1 MTRKSPCYRCS
12 EHPISGS
19 TLFSAPSSG
28 KFCQHTPRVLLT
40 TDSFFFKYGWL
51 PLLLRPGP
59 EHDEH
64 GEGGQGGHLHE
75 LLPWRCCRN
84 PLLVGSLHH
93 RQGGQ
98 AVDPPCPFHL
108 LGILL
113 SEQRLHRPV
122 PGLNFLD
129 KNFVNISIILP
140 QISIIVALIARM
152 TANGAFN
159 VCLQYSS
166 EIFPT
171 VIRGKGVRTPL
182 HRFEIDNQNKIRQSF
197 QH

>member
-1 MTRKSPCYRCS
+1 MAGSLSYYGLVQNTTNMVKVDKVDIYMSYFLGAVVEIPCWSVPFIIAKAGRRWTLLVLFICS
-12 EHPISGS
+12 GFCC
-19 TLFSAPSSG
+19 LSSG
-28 KFCQHTPRVLLT
+28 FIALPQVLN
-40 TDSFFFKYGWL
+40 Y
-51 PLLLRPGP
+51 
-59 EHDEH
+59 
-64 GEGGQGGHLHE
+64 
-75 LLPWRCCRN
+75 
-84 PLLVGSLHH
+84 
-93 RQGGQ
+93 
-98 AVDPPCPFHL
+98 
-108 LGILL
+108 
-113 SEQRLHRPV
+113 
-122 PGLNFLD
+122 LD

-182 HRFEIDNQNKIRQSF
+182 HRFIKIDNQNKIRQSF